1 MWDKIIRRLKLIL
14 SVGSVVVSDQ
24 TSQTVDFSDSETSKN
39 IQFSQGYG
47 IEVYPLPGS
56 KAVTIFN
63 AGDRSQGI
71 NIVCTDRRHT
81 HTLEPG
87 DVMLYDNR
95 NQFVHLKKSGIDIN
109 VVGNLNLNATGNI
122 AITSKTLSHNGINIG
137 DTHNHPQN
145 SGNHF
150 GGGANTSAPNPL

>member
-14 SVGSVVVSDQ
+14 SVGSVVGSDQ

-39 IQFSQGYG
+39 IQFAQCYG

-56 KAVTIFN
+56 KAVTVFN

-71 NIVCTDRRHT
+71 SIGCVDRRHT

-95 NQFVHLKKSGIDIN
+95 NQFVHLKNSGIDIK
-109 VVGNLNLNATGNI
+109 VVGNLNINATGNI
-122 AITSKTLSHNGINIG
+122 AITSQTLSHNGINVG

-145 SGNHF
+145 SGDHF
-150 GGGANTSAPNPL
+150 GGGTNTSAPNAL